1 MNNIQL
7 LSRKNIS
14 IMIRKKVR
22 GSMEKI
28 VLKNTCIIINDYSF
42 GDSPKLERFFA
53 IYEPVTHSYRYAGI
67 YYDTDNKRLYLP
79 RGIDIWYVEQLIGCE
94 AYVEKNMYNKFD
106 RYDDIRIKY
115 LPRDED
121 QVEALKFAIG
131 KGVYKDTLSKS
142 QLSINLNTGKGKTYV
157 AIGTMS
163 VFQIKSVII
172 TYSVNILKQW
182 KSCILEYTNI
192 AEKEI
197 YNIDGSGSIYRL
209 KTKSEKEIND
219 IKVFLVTHSTIQ
231 SYCNANGW
239 DSLNDLF
246 SYLKIGM
253 KFYDEAHKNFDNMCM
268 IDFFTNVYKTY
279 YLTATPA
286 RSQTDENR
294 IYQAAFK
301 NIYAIDLFH
310 QDTDP
315 HTHYIAMRYYSR
327 PEPQIISKCKN
338 KYGLDR
344 NKYVNYIVHNE
355 RFLMMSTVVLDF
367 IFRNVLKSIDDK
379 LLIYIGTN
387 QSISEFYTWLSQ
399 AYPGTRGN
407 VGIYTS
413 MVSDEDKAYAL
424 TRQIILTT
432 TKSAGD
438 AIDIKG
444 LKCTLLLAEPF
455 KSEILARQTL
465 GRTRD
470 SNTYYIEIV
479 DRSFIHCNKFFM
491 LKRPVFNVYAK
502 DCKVVDLSD
511 ENLNDMYNK
520 IVKAATPPIQTMGGY
535 PETKLIKPFTIGIQ
549 DEKRIKPFTIGI

>member
-1 MNNIQL
+1 
-7 LSRKNIS
+7 
-14 IMIRKKVR
+14 
-22 GSMEKI
+22 MEKMI
-28 VLKNTCIIINDYSF
+28 VKNTSIIINNYSF
-42 GDSPKLERFFA
+42 GDCPKLEHFFA
-53 IYEPVTHSYRYAGI
+53 IYEPVTHSYRYSGI
-67 YYDTDNKRLYLP
+67 HYDIDNKRLYLP
-79 RGIDIWYVEQLIGCE
+79 RGIDIWYVEQLLNCT
-94 AYVEKNMYNKFD
+94 AYVEKNKYNLFD
-106 RYDDIRIKY
+106 KYNNISIKY
-115 LPRDED
+115 LPRDND
-121 QVEALKFAIG
+121 QVEALKFATG
-131 KGVYKDTLSKS
+131 KGIYKETLAKS

-163 VFQIKSVII
+163 IFQIKSIII
-172 TYSVNILKQW
+172 TYSVSILNQW
-182 KSCILEYTNI
+182 KDRILEYTNI
-192 AEKEI
+192 TPKEI

-209 KTKSEKEIND
+209 KTKSESELKQ

-231 SYCNANGW
+231 SYCNSNGW

-246 SYLKIGM
+246 SYLKIGI
-253 KFYDEAHKNFDNMCM
+253 KIYDEAHKNFENMCM

-344 NKYVNYIVHNE
+344 NKYVNYIITNE
-355 RFLMMSTVVLDF
+355 RFLMMANVVLDF
-367 IFRNVLKSIDDK
+367 IFRNILKYTTDK

-387 QSISEFYTWLSQ
+387 QAITTFYQWLSVT
-399 AYPGTRGN
+399 YPSLKN
-407 VGIYTS
+407 NIGIYTS
-413 MVSDEDKAYAL
+413 MVSADDKQYAL

-444 LKCTLLLAEPF
+444 LKCTLILAEPF
-455 KSEILARQTL
+455 KSEVLTRQTL

-470 SNTYYIEIV
+470 PNTYCIEVV
-479 DRSFIHCNKFFM
+479 DRSFIQCNKFFM
-491 LKRPVFNVYAK
+491 NKRHILNIYAK
-502 DCKVVDLSD
+502 DCKIVDLSD
-511 ENLNDMYNK
+511 ENLNDSYNK
-520 IVKAATPPIQTMGGY
+520 IVKAREKLPIQTTGGY
-535 PETKLIKPFTIGIQ
+535 PKTNMFKPFTIGIERTDMIKPFTIGL
-549 DEKRIKPFTIGI
+549 